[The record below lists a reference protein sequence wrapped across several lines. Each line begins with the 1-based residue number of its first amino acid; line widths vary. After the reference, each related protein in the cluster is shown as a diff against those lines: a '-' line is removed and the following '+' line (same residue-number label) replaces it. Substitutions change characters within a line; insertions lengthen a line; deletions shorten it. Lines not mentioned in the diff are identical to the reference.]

1 MHFLEHMASYWSHG
15 AMGDP
20 KFSDTDVNE
29 LLHMGSLISRRNLPE
44 AKAWFSRSISGES
57 VLPSWQPFEEN
68 NCCPWKLF
76 FGGSLFEM
84 IYRCLWSLFFQSW
97 LSRTGEISRIQ
108 TSPFCRGRKRLRD
121 SLQDQ
126 SSLRKLF
133 YDLTSRPKVENY
145 PNIMGISTKWFLGV
159 WHLISGVWHGSCRRG
174 KQDDTQPTLHP
185 CDDKQLGVS
194 LSWMGFCMNIRR
206 QTPWMFEMVCFWEFL

>member
-1 MHFLEHMASYWSHG
+1 MNCCIWDLSFPGEIFQRLRLGFHDRYLVNLYFRHGNPLRKTTAVHENCFSGGHSSKWSTDLYEAYFSRVDFLE
-15 AMGDP
+15 
-20 KFSDTDVNE
+20 
-29 LLHMGSLISRRNLPE
+29 L
-44 AKAWFSRSISGES
+44 
-57 VLPSWQPFEEN
+57 EN
-68 NCCPWKLF
+68 FTYTNK
-76 FGGSLFEM
+76 S
-84 IYRCLWSLFFQSW
+84 
-97 LSRTGEISRIQ
+97 
-108 TSPFCRGRKRLRD
+108 FCRGRKRLRD

-159 WHLISGVWHGSCRRG
+159 WHLISGAWHGSCRRG